1 MKKRFILPAFALLA
15 LLLFAC
21 NPAQPAVSPSE
32 AAPASPTVS
41 LNTPLP
47 TTMATP
53 VLLPTVARTPSL
65 APPTPSPVLVA
76 LKKTQAAQTY
86 RVTLQLNVKA
96 GGNAPPFA
104 FNLKGEVVGSDEHS
118 SYQLGGEQIEF
129 TGVRGQFYVKGAR
142 NLNLPTTTKWYAVTP
157 DIADAARPPFSP
169 ADILDDFVD
178 QAGSA
183 SYQSTA
189 RESLDGQNCQVWRAV
204 PKSANETGIGNL
216 LGAGQDT
223 SAFGAL
229 DQAEVKLWI
238 CDDGILHQLGI
249 ELAGH
254 NAKSVNQKGTAQL
267 QMRLQDIQNPAIKIT
282 APTGAEPFQIRVP
295 TP

>member
-1 MKKRFILPAFALLA
+1 
-15 LLLFAC
+15 
-21 NPAQPAVSPSE
+21 
-32 AAPASPTVS
+32 
-41 LNTPLP
+41 
-47 TTMATP
+47 MATP

-65 APPTPSPVLVA
+65 MPPTPSPVLVA

-96 GGNAPPFA
+96 GNTPPFT

-118 SYQLGGEQIEF
+118 AYQLGGEQIEF

-142 NLNLPTTTKWYAVTP
+142 SLNLPTTTKWYAVTP

-178 QAGSA
+178 QAGNA
-183 SYQSTA
+183 NYQSTA
-189 RESLDGQNCQVWRAV
+189 RDAERLDGQNCQIWRAV

-238 CDDGILHQLGI
+238 CDDGILHQLSI
-249 ELAGH
+249 DLAGH
-254 NAKSVNQKGTAQL
+254 NAKSANQKGTAQL
-267 QMRLQDIQNPAIKIT
+267 QMRLQDLQNAAIKIT

>member
-1 MKKRFILPAFALLA
+1 MKKLIPLFMFAAFTIFLMG
-15 LLLFAC
+15 C
-21 NPAQPAVSPSE
+21 NPSQSAPVPSE
-32 AAPASPTVS
+32 AAPASPTIS

-47 TTMATP
+47 TTIATP
-53 VLLPTVARTPSL
+53 VLLPTAARTPSL

-76 LKKTQAAQTY
+76 LKKTQDAQTY

-96 GGNAPPFA
+96 GNTPPFT

-142 NLNLPTTTKWYAVTP
+142 SLNLPTTTKWYSVTP

-169 ADILDDFVD
+169 ADILDDFVN
-178 QAGSA
+178 QAGNA
-183 SYQSTA
+183 NYQSVA

-229 DQAEVKLWI
+229 DQAEVKVWI
-238 CDDGILHQLGI
+238 CDDGILHQLSI
-249 ELAGH
+249 DLAGH
-254 NAKSVNQKGTAQL
+254 NAKNANQKGAAQL
-267 QMRLQDIQNPAIKIT
+267 QMRLQDIQNTAIKIT
-282 APTGAEPFQIRVP
+282 APAGAEPFQIRAP